1 MLRAN
6 SHRKNAQMG
15 IKGLFTFIK
24 HTGKLVNIKN
34 AHNLKIGV
42 DISYF
47 MYRWGTEPAS
57 VAKYLDFIKQF
68 EKNGNKVLFIFDGK
82 PSKYKET
89 EIETRRAVAHKA
101 QEYVTS
107 LSNSLIE
114 EDLTKEQQGIIH
126 KIIKSEKKKAARP
139 TKEQRQWLK
148 RRFYEYKIHM
158 LKSTEEADELLVS
171 LQLNGLIDVIISGDT
186 DLIRLGAQRLWVPID
201 SNSIYGNNCSSIHTG
216 HEFLEFGLTRVLK
229 TLNLTEPQFQDM
241 CILTGGVPQIAV
253 QRHVDIRKAWS
264 WIRVYGSIEGLI
276 DKHPGYWPCDYSSIR
291 EKMAVLKSPGNLD
304 EWVREDER
312 DRLEAWRKGEPPPY
326 TY

>member
-1 MLRAN
+1 
-6 SHRKNAQMG
+6 MG

-24 HTGKLVNIKN
+24 HAGKIVHSGSQQTQSLR
-34 AHNLKIGV
+34 IGV

-47 MYRWGTEPAS
+47 MYRWGTES
-57 VAKYLDFIKQF
+57 SKKYFDFVQQF
-68 EKNGNKVLFIFDGK
+68 EKMGHKVLFIFDGK
-82 PSKYKET
+82 PSKYKEA

-101 QEYVTS
+101 QAYVTS

-114 EDLTKEQQGIIH
+114 EELTKEQQGIIH

-148 RRFYEYKIHM
+148 RRFYEHKIHM

-171 LQLNGLIDVIISGDT
+171 LQLNGVIDVIISGDT

-201 SNSIYGNNCSSIHTG
+201 SNSIDGNNCSSIHTG
-216 HEFLEFGLTRVLK
+216 HEFLEFSLTRVLK

-276 DKHPGYWPCDYSSIR
+276 DKHPAYWPCDYPSIR
-291 EKMAVLKSPGNLD
+291 EKIGELKSPANLD

-312 DRLEAWRKGEPPPY
+312 DRLEAWCKGEPPPY